1 MNRLAFS
8 LTTTVIA
15 AACLLS
21 NVRPAAAQAPGGDP
35 ASAAQMAD
43 AKRLFDEGQQA
54 YQRNDFPAAEA
65 AFEASYKLSP
75 TYDTATNLGMTEMK
89 QGKWRE
95 AAEHLD
101 AGLRAFPVSE
111 SVERRQKVE
120 AMLIECKL
128 KLVTLR
134 LNVNV
139 PGAKVEINGESAGT
153 CPLPGDVYADP
164 GTVTIKVSM
173 PGYEE
178 QVITVQGT
186 SRLAKEIAIELVR
199 GKGGGDDA
207 RPIWPAIV
215 LGIAG
220 AGGIGAGIGLIVA
233 AKTGTSGFDGS
244 RCPGDG
250 DTCPQD
256 VRDAADQ
263 HNVFMGVGIGA
274 MIFGALAVGG
284 MGLYLGLPG
293 SSDDKATA
301 LQLVPIAGP
310 DSSGI
315 LLRGRW

>member
-186 SRLAKEIAIELVR
+186 SRLAK
-199 GKGGGDDA
+199 
-207 RPIWPAIV
+207 AIV